1 MITVRKRKKEIKL
14 TPARSVFISDFF
26 KLFFNMFGSEV
37 VEGISCHSKSA
48 HRMIEVRFSGETR
61 FRGTFTVIDQIRAR
75 SLKFKNR
82 DDLVRCVAWAYG
94 LAH

>member
-1 MITVRKRKKEIKL
+1 M
-14 TPARSVFISDFF
+14 TPARSVFISDFV
-26 KLFFNMFGSEV
+26 KLFAKHGYDNFNMFGSEV

-48 HRMIEVRFSGETR
+48 HRMIEVQFSGETR
-61 FRGTFTVIDQIRAR
+61 FRGKFTVIDQIRAR
-75 SLKFKNR
+75 SLKFQNR